1 MAATNPL
8 TEIRA
13 QRARLVEIAA
23 NERESFGRQTHS
35 LVASIGLLDRGFAA
49 MRSLASRP
57 ELLAAAAA
65 IALIVLRPRRILRW
79 VGRALFLWRA
89 WRAASGLLKEARNSL
104 SS

>member
-23 NERESFGRQTHS
+23 SEREALRRQTHS
-35 LVASIGLLDRGFAA
+35 LVASLALLDRGIAA

-57 ELLAAAAA
+57 EIVAAAAA
-65 IALIVLRPRRILRW
+65 VALIVLRPRGTLRW
-79 VGRALFLWRA
+79 VGRVLFLWRA
-89 WRAASGLLKEARNSL
+89 WRAASGFLKEARSSL